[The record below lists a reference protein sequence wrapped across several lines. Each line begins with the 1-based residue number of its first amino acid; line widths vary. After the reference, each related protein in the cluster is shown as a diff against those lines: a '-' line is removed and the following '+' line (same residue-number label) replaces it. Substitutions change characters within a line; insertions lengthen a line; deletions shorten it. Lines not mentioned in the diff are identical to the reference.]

1 MDSEL
6 DADRSALAP
15 HARGPRAPWH
25 LAGAAFA
32 ALPVL
37 FLCLFLLYPLAR
49 ILDMGLR
56 PLLAGGIGAFHAAAD
71 AAGLGRLLI
80 SSAVQ
85 ALLSTALSL
94 VCGLPI
100 AALFGQYDFPGKAV
114 LRTLLTIP
122 FVLPTVVVSSAF
134 VVLIGSGGWLEKIV
148 AILTGNPSVEASLMR
163 SLPAVLAAHVFYN
176 VAIVVRIVGGAW
188 LSHDT
193 RLDEAARTLG
203 SGRLSTFVRVTLR
216 LLLPSI
222 SASALLVFAFC
233 FSSFG
238 VILVLGGPRVG
249 TLETEIY
256 RQALYLFNLP
266 AAAILSLVQLATTAL
281 VMYAYSR
288 VQSRLSVIQNLRP
301 EGAPGKTPR
310 SPGEWVQVFLFG
322 ILPTAALMLP
332 MGALVAGSFL
342 TRAGPSLAYWKAL
355 FGSTGHSLFW
365 SSPLLAA
372 GHSLLFAL
380 QTTLLSLAL
389 GIPAAYLIARGQVA
403 RGRVRRVGASV
414 IDLLFLLPLGTSAV
428 TLGFGF
434 IVSLNAPSFDLRGS
448 AILIPI
454 AHSLVAL
461 PLVIR
466 SLLAPLRSI
475 NPRLRES
482 AALLGAGPAR
492 VRLEIDLPLL
502 SRAFV
507 AAAAFAFTVSL
518 GEFGATA
525 ILTRPELITL
535 PVLIYNSLTRPGEL
549 EPGTGSCVERPAD
562 GRVRRRAR
570 RNRALPHSRSRV
582 RGHCPIGRAESAA
595 YRGSELF

>member
-1 MDSEL
+1 L
-6 DADRSALAP
+6 RVRRRLPGAL
-15 HARGPRAPWH
+15 
-25 LAGAAFA
+25 FS

-49 ILDMGLR
+49 ILDMALR
-56 PLLAGGIGAFHAAAD
+56 PLLTGGAAAVRAAAD
-71 AAGLGRLLI
+71 AAGLGGLLV

-85 ALLSTALSL
+85 ALLSTALAL
-94 VCGLPI
+94 VCGLPV
-100 AALFGQYDFPGKAV
+100 AALFGRWDFPGKSV

-134 VVLIGSGGWLEKIV
+134 VVLIGSGGWLEKL
-148 AILTGNPSVEASLMR
+148 AALLTGNPAVEASLMR

-188 LSHDT
+188 ASHDT
-193 RLDEAARTLG
+193 RLAEAARTLG
-203 SGRLSTFVRVTLR
+203 SGKLSTFMRVTLR

-238 VILVLGGPRVG
+238 VILVLGGPRMG

-256 RQALYLFNLP
+256 RQAVYMFNLP
-266 AAAILSLVQLATTAL
+266 AAAILSIIQLAATAL
-281 VMYAYSR
+281 VMYVYSR
-288 VQSRLSVIQNLRP
+288 IQSRLSVIQNLKP
-301 EGAPGKTPR
+301 GGAPGKRPH
-310 SPGEWVQVFLFG
+310 SPGEWLQVFLFG
-322 ILPTAALMLP
+322 IVPTAALALP
-332 MGALVAGSFL
+332 MGALLAGSFL
-342 TRAGPSLAYWKAL
+342 TRVGPSFAYWRAL
-355 FGSTGHSLFW
+355 FGNAGHSLFW

-372 GHSLLFAL
+372 GHSLLFAF
-380 QTTLLSLAL
+380 QTMLLSLAL
-389 GIPAAYLIARGQVA
+389 GIPAAYLIAQGQAA
-403 RGRVRRVGASV
+403 RGRVRRLGASA

-434 IVSLNAPSFDLRGS
+434 IVSLNAAPFDLRGS
-448 AILIPI
+448 ALLIPI
-454 AHSLVAL
+454 AHALVAL

-482 AALLGAGPAR
+482 ASLLGAGPVR

-535 PVLIYNSLTRPGEL
+535 PVLIYNSLSRPGEVNQ
-549 EPGTGSCVERPAD
+549 GQ
-562 GRVRRRAR
+562 
-570 RNRALPHSRSRV
+570 ALALSVLLMAACGAGLAAIEAFRV
-582 RGHCPIGRAESAA
+582 RGARSAGDGGAEV
-595 YRGSELF
+595 F